1 MSTDP
6 PTLGVRL
13 RELRTQRGERLADV
27 AARAGISLAYLS
39 DIERGRVAE
48 PSLGVLRR
56 LSRALDVPLGDL
68 LPEEEPELPEG
79 LEAFLARPDITAEFA
94 REARA
99 LGRTTDQV
107 HQAWRSTLRRVEHEG
122 RRPAPEEWDRVYL
135 ALRASIPPAS
145 GQGGGLESAHALAP
159 GSPLVAEP
167 AEDVLGAL
175 DQPERALLELR
186 LGRAGEPPLSLA
198 EAGQRLGLSAQDA
211 LSLEQQAM
219 RRLGPGGWDEAR
231 RLLKERTRTA

>member
-1 MSTDP
+1 MDP
-6 PTLGVRL
+6 R
-13 RELRTQRGERLADV
+13 AD
-27 AARAGISLAYLS
+27 LY
-39 DIERGRVAE
+39 
-48 PSLGVLRR
+48 SLGVILYQLVTGQVPFEADTPLAVMLKQVHDVRPSPRR
-56 LSRALDVPLGDL
+56 LR
-68 LPEEEPELPEG
+68 PELPEG